1 MDCDRRAFLAT
12 LGSAALTLAAGST
25 AACAATSKEEDDRQ
39 RDGRKI
45 ARVGLQLYT
54 VRDAMQR
61 DLPGTLARVAQIGY
75 KDVEFAG
82 YFGRTPSEIRALLE
96 QNGLRAPSSHVGYPG
111 DDAAWAKILADAKA
125 VGHEYVTCPWIPD
138 EVRGNT
144 DAYRRVAEH
153 FNKSAQKAKDAG
165 LRFAYHN
172 HDFEFKPLDGGV
184 LPFDVLLQNTDKSL
198 VDYEMDLYWTV
209 KGGQDPIAYM
219 DKYPGRF
226 TLVHVKDATAAPDRT
241 MVEVGSGAID
251 FRRIFAHDADHG
263 AHIKYY
269 FVEHDQPADPMASI
283 AKSYD
288 YLSKMEY

>member
-12 LGSAALTLAAGST
+12 VGSAALAVAAGST
-25 AACAATSKEEDDRQ
+25 AACAASKTKEEDAPP
-39 RDGRKI
+39 DGRKI

-82 YFGRTPSEIRALLE
+82 YFGRPPAEIKALLD
-96 QNGLRAPSSHVGYPG
+96 QNGLRAPSSHIGYPPEG
-111 DDAAWAKILADAKA
+111 DAWTKMLADAKA

-138 EVRGNT
+138 EARGNA
-144 DAYRRVAEH
+144 DAYKRVAEH
-153 FNKSAQKAKDAG
+153 FNTSAQRAKDAG
-165 LRFAYHN
+165 LKFAYHN

-198 VDYEMDLYWTV
+198 VDYELDLYWTV

-219 DKYPGRF
+219 DKYPGRVR
-226 TLVHVKDATAAPDRT
+226 LVHVKDATAAPDRA
-241 MVEVGSGAID
+241 MVDVGSGTID
-251 FRRIFAHDADHG
+251 FRGIFAHDADHG
-263 AHIKYY
+263 ANITYY
-269 FVEHDQPADPMASI
+269 FVEHDQPADPIASI
-283 AKSYD
+283 TKSYD
-288 YLSKMEY
+288 YLSKLEY